1 MFVCACMSAFV
12 CVCVSLSFCVCA
24 CMGVYVQVCVCTCV
38 RACLFICLCE
48 PEDDTTLCAH
58 SYLCSVWHSP
68 GHQRVAARAA
78 VSIVGIR
85 PFAMSN
91 NCTLRSASITVHP
104 IPVPMLASHVHTL
117 AFKYERAFGKLLRSA
132 SVTVHP
138 TPVQMLASR
147 AHTLTFKD
155 ERAFGE
161 LLDVWRVH
169 PASIIIHREL
179 WP

>member
-1 MFVCACMSAFV
+1 MCV
-12 CVCVSLSFCVCA
+12 CVCVRVCLSV
-24 CMGVYVQVCVCTCV
+24 
-38 RACLFICLCE
+38 CLCE
-48 PEDDTTLCAH
+48 PEDGTTLCAH

-117 AFKYERAFGKLLRSA
+117 AFKDERAFGKLLRSA
-132 SVTVHP
+132 SITVHP